1 MALLSK
7 QLTVNT
13 NGFLFTVQ
21 EELSTM
27 MQKIRWAILILGI
40 IVLMTAIVQNSDPV
54 ALKFFRYQA
63 DLPTSV
69 LLLVVSVV
77 SFLFG
82 AATTARILRRREA
95 AKKLTNSPAK
105 SPTATTSPDPATSS
119 TPPTAE
125 RKNPLT

>member
-1 MALLSK
+1 MSF
-7 QLTVNT
+7 VDP

-27 MQKIRWAILILGI
+27 MQKIRWAILILCV

-54 ALKFFRYQA
+54 TLKLFRYQA
-63 DLPTSV
+63 DLPTSI
-69 LLLVVSVV
+69 LLLVVSVA

-82 AATTARILRRREA
+82 AATTARILRRRDT
-95 AKKLTNSPAK
+95 AKKLANSPGK
-105 SPTATTSPDPATSS
+105 SPTATTPSAPETST
-119 TPPTAE
+119 TPPTTE